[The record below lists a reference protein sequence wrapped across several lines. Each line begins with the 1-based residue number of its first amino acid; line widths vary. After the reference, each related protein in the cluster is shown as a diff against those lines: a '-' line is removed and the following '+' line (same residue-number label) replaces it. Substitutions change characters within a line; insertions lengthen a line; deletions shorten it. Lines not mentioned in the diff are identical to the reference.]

1 MKQCKRCLI
10 TKSFSDFY
18 GQTRNK
24 DGLRPYCKEC
34 DLSQYKKSSEAKGGR
49 TEYHREYYQ
58 KNKLRLKLKRLL
70 K

>member
-1 MKQCKRCLI
+1 MKTCKRCSEK
-10 TKSFSDFY
+10 KSLSDFY
-18 GQTRNK
+18 GQKRNK

-34 DLSQYKKSSEAKGGR
+34 DKAQYRKYSQSAESR

-58 KNKLRLKLKRLL
+58 KNKLKLKLKRCQ